1 MLTSPGQDQNRKL
14 MGQNTGLLTHFN
26 TNVGAGG
33 SGLEDKEKPQ
43 HQQQAPK
50 TTVFC
55 PSCNLISCNLK
66 IIKKPLN
73 VF

>member
-14 MGQNTGLLTHFN
+14 MGQNTGILTYFY
-26 TNVGAGG
+26 TNAGAGG

-43 HQQQAPK
+43 HQQQNPN

-55 PSCNLISCNLK
+55 PSCNLK
-66 IIKKPLN
+66 IIKSL
-73 VF
+73 

>member
-43 HQQQAPK
+43 H
-50 TTVFC
+50 
-55 PSCNLISCNLK
+55 
-66 IIKKPLN
+66 
-73 VF
+73 